1 MVYQAVEVRPVSQGQ
16 QGLLVSQ
23 GLLATGAILA
33 DQAPVGPGETKGGLA
48 LLEVKVLQVN
58 VDNEAMPASRGQQD
72 LLVVL
77 VREVFQVTEVIRVLV
92 DCQDCLVQV
101 DRLDLSGRLVLKVLL
116 VQWDLLE
123 TLDQQDHLV

>member
-23 GLLATGAILA
+23 GLLATGVILA
-33 DQAPVGPGETKGGLA
+33 DQARVGPGETKGNLVP
-48 LLEVKVLQVN
+48 LEIKVLQVS
-58 VDNEAMPASRGQQD
+58 VDNEAMPASRGHQD

-77 VREVFQVTEVIRVLV
+77 VREVFQVTEVNRVLV
-92 DCQDCLVQV
+92 DWLDCLVQM
-101 DRLDLSGRLVLKVLL
+101 DQLDLLGHLVLKVLL